1 MTIHETIKQAVQEAM
16 KERNEVKVNT
26 LRGLLSAFTNELV
39 SLKLK
44 PQELLPDDKAL
55 SVIRREVKKRKE
67 SIVQFTA
74 GNRLDLVKNEEAE
87 LVFVEPYVPASM
99 SEEDIT
105 KVVLAKKEALGITD
119 KSKIGILTG
128 AVMKELAGKAD
139 GATVNKVVASL
150 FN

>member
-1 MTIHETIKQAVQEAM
+1 VQEAM

-67 SIVQFTA
+67 SIAQFTA

-87 LVFVEPYVPASM
+87 LVFIEPYVPASM
-99 SEEDIT
+99 SEEEIT